1 VEDLPEEKEE
11 PKFDKDLNLE
21 MLAET
26 VRDEEQ
32 IKYTNPIRDYRH
44 ILANRLVLKLID
56 LKYLIDKK
64 ETIKEA

>member
-1 VEDLPEEKEE
+1 MEDLPEEKEE

>member
-1 VEDLPEEKEE
+1 M
-11 PKFDKDLNLE
+11 LE
-21 MLAET
+21 ET